1 MLSIVIPT
9 LNESRHIL
17 DTIRLIREH
26 ACDSSGYEIV
36 VVDAGSTDSTV
47 ALLEQAN
54 VRHEVKPA
62 FKGLKYKS
70 LNYGASLTVGDTL
83 LFLDADCAVPRF
95 FDQLIVDALNSSR
108 AVGGAFEFRSENRS
122 FAFRLI
128 EVVNRVRYRLDG
140 NYFGDQGLFC
150 TRKVFESTGGYPGE
164 PLMEAAHFCKV
175 LRKFGNLQLIKQP
188 LTTSSRRFEQGGP
201 GKVFF
206 KDTII
211 WLRFLA
217 GLDVKK
223 YAPGYWGENE
233 KD

>member
-9 LNESRHIL
+9 LNESSRIL

-26 ACDSSGYEIV
+26 ACDSSRYEIV
-36 VVDAGSTDSTV
+36 VIDAGSTDGTV

-70 LNYGASLTVGDTL
+70 LNYGVSLTVGDTL

-95 FDQLIVDALNSSR
+95 FDQLIVDALKRTR

-122 FAFRLI
+122 FAFKLI
-128 EVVNRVRYRLDG
+128 EIINRVRYRLDG
-140 NYFGDQGLFC
+140 HYFGDQGLFC
-150 TRKVFESTGGYPGE
+150 TKEAFEGAGGYPGE
-164 PLMEAAHFCKV
+164 PLMEAAHFCRA
-175 LRKFGNLQLIKQP
+175 LRKLGKLHLIKQS

-201 GKVFF
+201 AKVFF